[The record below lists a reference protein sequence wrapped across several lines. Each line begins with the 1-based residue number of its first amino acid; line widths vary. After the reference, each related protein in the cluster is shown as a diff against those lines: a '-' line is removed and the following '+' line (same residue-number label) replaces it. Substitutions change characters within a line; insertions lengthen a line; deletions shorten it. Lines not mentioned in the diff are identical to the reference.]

1 MNPKQFVAILLVLA
15 AASCSRSGKIER
27 NQQQYDSVQEGS
39 AQGVT
44 STINGPGETSPPL
57 TTSTATG
64 TNVDTTTAFT
74 VPGTATT
81 TSTQQPG
88 TVASSLPDS
97 TTGFPS
103 GYTPPRPRP
112 RPRPPVTTTT
122 APPTDTATPPTT
134 TTDTV
139 APTTTDTTGPPKKKD
154 DQKPT
159 PPTDTTGTQGLH
171 L

>member
-1 MNPKQFVAILLVLA
+1 MNPKQCLVLLLALA

-27 NQQQYDSVQEGS
+27 NQQQYDAVQEGS

-88 TVASSLPDS
+88 TIASTLPES

-103 GYTPPRPRP
+103 GYTPQRPRP
-112 RPRPPVTTTT
+112 RPRTPPATT
-122 APPTDTATPPTT
+122 TDTAPPPTT
-134 TTDTV
+134 TSTV
-139 APTTTDTTGPPKKKD
+139 APTTTD
-154 DQKPT
+154 QKPT
-159 PPTDTTGTQGLH
+159 PPADTTGTQG
-171 L
+171 